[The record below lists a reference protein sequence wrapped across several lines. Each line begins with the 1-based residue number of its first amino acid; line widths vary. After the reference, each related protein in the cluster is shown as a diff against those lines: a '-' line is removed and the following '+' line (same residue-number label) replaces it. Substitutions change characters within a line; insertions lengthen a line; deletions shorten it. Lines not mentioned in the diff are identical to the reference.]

1 MHRAAVLLSHT
12 PLWAFALLAYLIWQG
27 VASFDVRTVPVWRA
41 LVVPSMFI
49 ALGLSR
55 LLLGHDAGPVAY
67 APWLCGAVTFAPLPL
82 LAGPRLL
89 ATDRN
94 AGRVTR
100 PGSKL
105 PLIRNVSVFFSQYA
119 VAVATAT
126 HGHQLALVAGHAV
139 SGATAGY
146 FAGWVFVFL
155 RRYGQ
160 DEASPHDLVSLARQE
175 EPEPPIGAA

>member
-12 PLWAFALLAYLIWQG
+12 PPWAFALLAYLTWQG
-27 VASFDVRTVPVWRA
+27 VASFNVRTVPVWRA
-41 LVVPSMFI
+41 LVVPSLFI
-49 ALGLSR
+49 AFGLSR
-55 LLLGHDAGPVAY
+55 LLGQDAGPVAY
-67 APWLCGAVTFAPLPL
+67 VPWLCGVVVFAQLPL

-94 AGRVTR
+94 TGRVTR

-105 PLIRNVSVFFSQYA
+105 PLVRNLAVFFTQYA

-126 HGHQLALVAGHAV
+126 RMDGHQLALIVGHLV

-146 FAGWVFVFL
+146 FAGWVVVFL
-155 RRYGQ
+155 RRYRN
-160 DEASPHDLVSLARQE
+160 DEVHRNASASMVQE
-175 EPEPPIGAA
+175 